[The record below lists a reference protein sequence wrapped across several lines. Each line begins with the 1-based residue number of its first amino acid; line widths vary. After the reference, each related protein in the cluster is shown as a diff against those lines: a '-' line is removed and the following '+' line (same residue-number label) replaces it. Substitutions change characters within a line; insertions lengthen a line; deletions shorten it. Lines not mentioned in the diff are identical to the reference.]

1 MKEDPKEQNYSSSDS
16 ARAQNA
22 NFSVTLH
29 IDRNSHRGSVEVK
42 ARPPVPLDPP
52 ANKSTS

>member
-1 MKEDPKEQNYSSSDS
+1 MKEDPKEQTYQSSDS
-16 ARAQNA
+16 ARAPNA

-29 IDRNSHRGSVEVK
+29 IDRSSHRGSVEVK

-52 ANKSTS
+52 RSSTS